1 RLGAF
6 TLTSFL
12 VSLYAPQFTKVIR
25 LSDGCLP
32 AADSHH
38 LRGPRSEQRHTNPAK
53 PAAMALLPPS
63 FLVAD
68 QAEHA
73 GNVELEEE
81 IQEALA
87 RGTPFAQ
94 EFFPVDEEA
103 LDA

>member
-1 RLGAF
+1 M
-6 TLTSFL
+6 
-12 VSLYAPQFTKVIR
+12 FTKVIR
-25 LSDGCLP
+25 MSDYCLP

-73 GNVELEEE
+73 ANGELEGE

-87 RGTPFAQ
+87 RGTQFAQ
-94 EFFPVDEEA
+94 EFFPVDE
-103 LDA
+103 DAQDE